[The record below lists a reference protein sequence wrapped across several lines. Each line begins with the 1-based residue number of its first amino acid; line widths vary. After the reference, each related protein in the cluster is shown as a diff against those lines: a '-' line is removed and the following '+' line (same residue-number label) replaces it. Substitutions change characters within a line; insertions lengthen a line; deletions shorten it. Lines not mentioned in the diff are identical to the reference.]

1 MTYGIEAFFQIIANC
16 IPLFSLYFERYFDKF
31 FAFSIWYRRLVS
43 CMTRR
48 MKGVDFSSAFFV
60 VVVE

>member
-1 MTYGIEAFFQIIANC
+1 MELKHFSNLFATC

-31 FAFSIWYRRLVS
+31 FAFSICYRRLVS